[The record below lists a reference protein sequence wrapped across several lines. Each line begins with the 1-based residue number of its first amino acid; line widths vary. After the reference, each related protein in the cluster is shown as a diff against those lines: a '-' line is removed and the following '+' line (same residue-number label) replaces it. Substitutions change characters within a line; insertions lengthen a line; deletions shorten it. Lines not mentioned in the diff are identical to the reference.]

1 MVAIC
6 AAFTGLVCLSPM
18 APPLSTPASPPLT
31 CALQPLAARPHSLL
45 SPQVDE
51 LMRQELKNLHLVVD
65 KEEERPLKSPKAR

>member
-1 MVAIC
+1 MLPSL
-6 AAFTGLVCLSPM
+6 GLSVSPPWLLPS
-18 APPLSTPASPPLT
+18 PPLPPPLT
-31 CALQPLAARPHSLL
+31 CALQPLAAWPHSLL